1 MQTIDNIYENLEDC
15 NPTRKRNLLGVF
27 DNMIEVMGSNKKLS
41 PIVAKLFLKE
51 KKLNI
56 FFVFISQSFI
66 SQSYFLVSKFLK
78 L

>member
-15 NPTRKRNLLGVF
+15 NPTRKRNLLVVF

-56 FFVFISQSFI
+56 FFVFISQS
-66 SQSYFLVSKFLK
+66 YFLVSKFLK